1 MGLKNLNQGQ
11 DYAAE
16 DDQDGKID
24 LKNQEKKQNGLF
36 NRLIGGVDG
45 FNTQLDEMQGRRD
58 AFKKQIHNRMADI
71 LISCIYCWNH
81 LDLYDWKN
89 YNFSRKGI
97 FPFYE

>member
-1 MGLKNLNQGQ
+1 MNQGQ

-58 AFKKQIHNRMADI
+58 AFKKQIQI
-71 LISCIYCWNH
+71 GWPTS
-81 LDLYDWKN
+81 
-89 YNFSRKGI
+89 
-97 FPFYE
+97 